1 MSPAH
6 AQSPGHALQ
15 SVGLVAEA
23 CRDQERA
30 ASQPKRVLTKQNSGG
45 NIRAPPPYQGP
56 PGPPSPSPPAPPPY
70 KQGGQYTESPPGPP
84 PYKQGGQYAAP
95 PKHISPSYSATRYQE
110 PGPQVEFEIKRKEL
124 GFNKDDQVDSATP
137 KRPTSSKS
145 GPPPP
150 YGANIADGLRKM
162 EISSSSSRPNSTSSE

>member
-56 PGPPSPSPPAPPPY
+56 PGPPEPPASGAPAASPEGPGQPKWRQMSSKTPSPPA
-70 KQGGQYTESPPGPP
+70 
-84 PYKQGGQYAAP
+84 
-95 PKHISPSYSATRYQE
+95 I
-110 PGPQVEFEIKRKEL
+110 
-124 GFNKDDQVDSATP
+124 
-137 KRPTSSKS
+137 
-145 GPPPP
+145 
-150 YGANIADGLRKM
+150 
-162 EISSSSSRPNSTSSE
+162 